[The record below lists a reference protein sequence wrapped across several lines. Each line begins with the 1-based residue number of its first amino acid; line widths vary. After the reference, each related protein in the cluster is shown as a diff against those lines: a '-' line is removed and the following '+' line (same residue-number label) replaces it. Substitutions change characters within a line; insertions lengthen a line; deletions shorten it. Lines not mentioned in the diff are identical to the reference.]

1 MTNPYKD
8 PDPQETQE
16 WIESIKDA
24 LEEHGYERTRHLLE
38 TLIDF
43 AQSNGARLPFNTST
57 PFVNTI
63 LPSQQPPYP
72 GDRDIERKIKSVVRW
87 NAMAMVTKANT
98 ETPGI
103 GGHISTFASAAT
115 LYEVAFNHFF
125 KGADHT
131 DGQDLIFFQGHA
143 SPGIYARAYLEG
155 RLNGQQLHNF
165 RRELSEKGGLSSYP
179 HPYLM
184 PDFWQFATV
193 SMGLGPIMAIYQARF
208 MRYMIDRGFM
218 EDTDRKVFAYLGDG
232 EMDEPESLGAL
243 TLASRENLDNL
254 IFVVNCNLQRLDG
267 PVRGNSKVIQELERA
282 FRGAGWNVIKVIWG
296 SDWDELLENDASGL
310 LLQRLEEVVDGD
322 LLKYVVE
329 GGAYLRE
336 HFYGKYPELLKMVE
350 HISDEELA
358 KLRLGG
364 HDPLKVYAAY
374 NEAVNFKG
382 KPTVILARTIKG
394 YGLGEAGEG
403 RNITHNQK
411 KLNEEEL
418 LYFRDRFNVPL
429 SDEEAMKAP
438 FYRLDETSSEY
449 KYLIDRRKALG
460 GSLPIRTDRSTPLD
474 LPNISI
480 FQELLDGT
488 GDREIS
494 TTMAYV
500 RLLTI
505 LTKDKTIGKH
515 IVPIIPDEARTFGMD
530 PLFRQLGIYSH
541 KGQLYDPVDSDQ
553 FLYYKEVKDGQILE
567 EGINEAGSIS
577 SFIAAGMSYST
588 HGIKMIP
595 FYIYYSM
602 FGFQRVWDLI
612 WAAGDMRVRGFLL
625 GGTAG
630 RTTLNG
636 EGLQHQDGHSHLAAA
651 ATPNIKAYDLAYAYE
666 IATIVHH
673 GMKEMCQDDKD
684 VIYYLTLENENYT
697 HQPMPEGVADDIIKG
712 LYKIHA
718 TENPTIRLLG
728 SGPLMGEVL
737 AAAELLKKDWHI
749 EPGIWN
755 VTSFSELRR
764 DAEEIERWNLIHPED
779 DPKHSHLEQC
789 LSKHHVPT
797 VAVSDY
803 VKMVSEQ
810 IGPYVPGPYYA
821 LGTDGFGRSDTR
833 ENLRHFFEVDRYYI
847 VLTAIRALALD
858 GKMDM
863 SKVDEAMKKYNL
875 DPEKPS
881 PITV

>member
-63 LPSQQPPYP
+63 LPGQQPPYP

-718 TENPTIRLLG
+718 TENPTMRLLG

-764 DAEEIERWNLIHPED
+764 DAEEIERWNLIHPEN